1 LSPAE
6 QSVRTVVAIAP
17 MPDATER
24 WSPLGADR
32 ALVVDLGGASR
43 VESAASS
50 LACEVL
56 ASLPCPSIAFG
67 PAELPIFEAASRWG

>member
-1 LSPAE
+1 VSGSAREARPLSLAE
-6 QSVRTVVAIAP
+6 AVDALRA
-17 MPDATER
+17 PDATER

-32 ALVVDLGGASR
+32 ALVIDLGGASR
-43 VESAASS
+43 VASAAGS

-67 PAELPIFEAASRWG
+67 PAELAP